1 MNFRYIFGYCIFTSC
16 LVAGE
21 SPIYGLQGQA
31 VELKTNIKS
40 TPDEILWKRNGNK
53 VLEFNGIEETLYGSF
68 KNRVTLDW
76 HSADLTIE
84 GLTFEDSGDYELEV
98 FTKKILD
105 RTSYKLQV
113 IDKVAKPNVTC
124 EMHKD
129 GGSDESGKHATL
141 TCSVESRQF
150 QSLMTFEWSSNGNVQ
165 RGQNLTISVGD
176 GHDSEE
182 HTCTVSNPLTRAST
196 VFTAKECNPVKEN
209 STTLIVIICV
219 ICALLLLAA
228 LLFILHR
235 KGCFSTAGKTDVEK
249 QPCRDEGV
257 SREGQPLINRAPT
270 LPSHQKLAHLHHR
283 NTEDEDGHSELGEH
297 SPKGN
302 VRGRVSDIEQRT
314 TQQHAAKTK
323 DKDGGISP
331 THVLNS
337 PCSAPVQ
344 DLSVNDQ
351 EPANEDKHKDATEKD
366 DSESYSSESEKA
378 DDALAGKDKD
388 SKTSSPPPVGPK
400 PRPVPADKD
409 ELKEAAEEDG
419 SEGASSDSEKK
430 NDALPEPVKI
440 RVIKL
445 EKNNQQ
451 HTPAAGQ
458 NKDSKISSPPP
469 VAPKSSS
476 VSHPSVND
484 QETADKNELKEAAKK
499 DDSEKKNDALS
510 GQNKDSKISSPPPVA
525 PKSSSV
531 SHPSVKHQE
540 TADKDELKEAA
551 KKDDSEKKND
561 ALSGQDKDSKISSP
575 PPVAPKSS
583 SVSPPSVNDQ
593 ETADKNELK
602 EAAEKDDS
610 EKKDDALPELVKS
623 RVFKFEENNQ
633 QHTPAAGQDKD
644 SKISSP
650 PPVAPKAFSVKRP
663 SVNDQETAD
672 KNELKEAAEKDDSE
686 KKNDAL
692 SELVKSRVFKFEE
705 NNQQHTP
712 AAGQDKD
719 SKISSPPPVAPKAFS
734 VKRPSVNDQETADKN
749 ELKEA
754 AEKDDSEKKNDA
766 LSEPVKSRVFKFE
779 ENNQQ
784 HTPAAAPK
792 SSSVSHPSVNDQET
806 ADKDELKEAAEK
818 DDSEKKNDALSE
830 SDEEMD
836 EDATFASQSD
846 VSASA
851 DQPHPASTPNT
862 PNMAPKDDADKT

>member
-430 NDALPEPVKI
+430 NDALP
-440 RVIKL
+440 
-445 EKNNQQ
+445 
-451 HTPAAGQ
+451 
-458 NKDSKISSPPP
+458 
-469 VAPKSSS
+469 
-476 VSHPSVND
+476 
-484 QETADKNELKEAAKK
+484 
-499 DDSEKKNDALS
+499 
-510 GQNKDSKISSPPPVA
+510 
-525 PKSSSV
+525 
-531 SHPSVKHQE
+531 
-540 TADKDELKEAA
+540 
-551 KKDDSEKKND
+551 
-561 ALSGQDKDSKISSP
+561 
-575 PPVAPKSS
+575 APKSS